1 MSFANLV
8 ATNLSSGPH
17 PQQSRENGTWGGT
30 TRREYALPRE
40 PDVRS
45 RPESRTDQ
53 ALLKGIRHGDQADF
67 NLLYERYFRRVYNY
81 SYLRLRN
88 HADTEEV
95 VQDTFA
101 AVFRSIDIYREK
113 ASLISWI
120 YGIAKNSVNNHL
132 RRAKAHAVRI
142 ERAGPELLRTATSM
156 AACTPE
162 ENLSLRRGAEAL
174 NDRLDAVTDWQAEI
188 FVLRHVED
196 LSIGKIAERMSRS
209 NDAVRSSL
217 YRVKRLLIEAIDPEL
232 TRAGESGAEEGAA

>member
-1 MSFANLV
+1 
-8 ATNLSSGPH
+8 
-17 PQQSRENGTWGGT
+17 
-30 TRREYALPRE
+30 LPRE
-40 PDVRS
+40 LDVRS
-45 RPESRTDQ
+45 RSETRTDQ
-53 ALLKGIRHGDQADF
+53 DLLKGIRLNNQADF
-67 NLLYERYFRRVYNY
+67 NLLYERYFRRVYSY

-101 AVFRSIDIYREK
+101 AVFRSIDAYQEK

-142 ERAGPELLRTATSM
+142 ERAGPELVRTAASM

-162 ENLSLRRGAEAL
+162 EDLTLRRGAEAL
-174 NDRLDAVTDWQAEI
+174 NDRLDSVTDWQAEV
-188 FVLRHVED
+188 FVLRHVEN
-196 LSIGKIAERMSRS
+196 LSIGKIAEQMSRS

-217 YRVKRLLIEAIDPEL
+217 YRVKRLLTEAIDPEL
-232 TRAGESGAEEGAA
+232 TRAGKSVAEGGAA

>member
-1 MSFANLV
+1 M
-8 ATNLSSGPH
+8 
-17 PQQSRENGTWGGT
+17 
-30 TRREYALPRE
+30 PRE
-40 PDVRS
+40 PEVRS
-45 RPESRTDQ
+45 RPETRADRD
-53 ALLKGIRHGDQADF
+53 LLKRIRHGDEAAF

-81 SYLRLRN
+81 AYLRLRN

-101 AVFRSIDIYREK
+101 VVFHSIDSYQGK

-132 RRAKAHAVRI
+132 RRAKAHAVRV
-142 ERAGPELLRTATSM
+142 ERAGPELLRTAVSM

-162 ENLSLRRGAEAL
+162 EHLSLRRGAMAL
-174 NDRLDAVTDWQAEI
+174 SDRLDTVTDWQAEI
-188 FVLRHVED
+188 FVLRHVEN

-217 YRVKRLLIEAIDPEL
+217 YRVKRLLMEAVDPESA
-232 TRAGESGAEEGAA
+232 RAGKSVAEGGAA